1 MRAAYDVDGKL
12 AIMLNSPYNANAMD
26 LYVRGKFADVKDEL
40 LKKQTLAF
48 LDILKEYPNVWGLYF
63 VSE

>member
-1 MRAAYDVDGKL
+1 
-12 AIMLNSPYNANAMD
+12 MD